1 MILDSFL
8 KVCFVMLENFCT
20 FVMLFKPQR
29 RGNLPIYDRHFLC
42 PVLSIYGGFVPP
54 CWSVNAPTA
63 FVVKSNGTGEAAVLF
78 YLKLNLLICILIVI
92 CFFLLF

>member
-1 MILDSFL
+1 MYHHSKIITMFAVSITSFL
-8 KVCFVMLENFCT
+8 KNAGNQLAFTVQAFFMPRHIVYHIWYPCT
-20 FVMLFKPQR
+20 
-29 RGNLPIYDRHFLC
+29 
-42 PVLSIYGGFVPP
+42 PV
-54 CWSVNAPTA
+54 WSVNAPTA